1 MKNSFH
7 RLTQREERMENHWR
21 VSKNCKIFKE
31 DMHVDY
37 GNIRTKKIWKE
48 RRRTN
53 VQSSKE

>member
-48 RRRTN
+48 RR
-53 VQSSKE
+53 